1 VSQQGRQACPT
12 AAWLVKIFIAILKLS
27 LYPAM
32 SQETGNRK
40 SAISPGNKGLASLTN
55 SLSSSRLVV
64 DAFLH
69 RQHGLSP
76 LQQLLLLYG
85 LSVCVRVL

>member
-1 VSQQGRQACPT
+1 VSQQGRQACSA
-12 AAWLVKIFIAILKLS
+12 AAWLVKIFIAILKPS

-32 SQETGNRK
+32 SQETAKRRSGILAGNR
-40 SAISPGNKGLASLTN
+40 GLASLTN
-55 SLSSSRLVV
+55 SFSSFRLGV

-85 LSVCVRVL
+85 LSVCARVL

>member
-1 VSQQGRQACPT
+1 VSQQGRQACST
-12 AAWLVKIFIAILKLS
+12 AARLVKIFIAILKLS

-32 SQETGNRK
+32 SQETANGK

-55 SLSSSRLVV
+55 SLSSSRLVA